1 MQTIST
7 VMWMSQEGQPSYDN
21 PAGLSESAAAGLRRT
36 SASVCQIGRLL
47 QQEQKLF
54 LRVSWPA
61 TRCLPATLRAGAPRE
76 LAGTSFWA
84 AVRMMADCCWSVSVL
99 WGCSNHDA
107 GVAGSASDPCGSGLT
122 TAAGAL
128 CQFEVRRLSLSN

>member
-21 PAGLSESAAAGLRRT
+21 PAGLSESAAGGLRRT

-61 TRCLPATLRAGAPRE
+61 PRCLLIF
-76 LAGTSFWA
+76 LYFLFDIS
-84 AVRMMADCCWSVSVL
+84 
-99 WGCSNHDA
+99 
-107 GVAGSASDPCGSGLT
+107 
-122 TAAGAL
+122 
-128 CQFEVRRLSLSN
+128 